1 MKSFSS
7 FSFFFFKFNTV
18 SLFLRGSGLAQL
30 AQASLLLAWE
40 IFPSEFAAP
49 GREVCLSKEIPPG
62 IWNMSSLE
70 SGARSPCCTHRL
82 VEGLQPR
89 SKIQSLSFG

>member
-49 GREVCLSKEIPPG
+49 GREVFS
-62 IWNMSSLE
+62 
-70 SGARSPCCTHRL
+70 
-82 VEGLQPR
+82 VEGNSPR
-89 SKIQSLSFG
+89 DLEHELAGERCTLPLLHSQVG